1 MSEAAPTLSVDA
13 ASDYVKGLPGMS
25 SQTEPGFANT
35 YGNGSDTP
43 SGIMAAALP
52 AAGIGALSLYL
63 LYRRKMQDEQEA
75 QKKQASFR
83 SQLPGLHPKDILLG
97 AAAGGGAG
105 LLYDLAAGTK
115 PGEKRLPKALKR
127 ILGGAAIGGAGANL
141 IGDRARR
148 YITNTTIPLDYDA
161 ADKVQQLMPGSLKR
175 FIDAAIL
182 DKPSFNPKRVQ
193 EYINTLKMK
202 GTPGDPGPD
211 DLPAVINARRELN
224 RIAFGVH
231 TPNATADYWQY
242 NKGDKGPGYYSVNES
257 NPNYKTI
264 REQLFG
270 PRSATARGIIGAV
283 TQYPAEAI
291 AGQNLAKKQWRTSGL
306 FGADTLMGGQQVA
319 LPPSAKSPQIGRVLD
334 RFDVTPAQDEI
345 TYAQD
350 AVKKFKI
357 FNPEWWTSEKET
369 PGYSNTK
376 TETNR
381 QFMGGLI
388 SRLIWDK
395 ILTEKYPWVSQQFRM
410 SRAAPV
416 VIPNKVYW
424 PGKFELLKEDGTP

>member
-1 MSEAAPTLSVDA
+1 MSEAVPTLSVDA

-35 YGNGSDTP
+35 YGKGSDTP

-63 LYRRKMQDEQEA
+63 LYRRKLQDEQEA
-75 QKKQASFR
+75 QQKQADLQ

-105 LLYDLAAGTK
+105 LIYDLAAGTK

-148 YITNTTIPLDYDA
+148 YITNTVIPLDYNA
-161 ADKVQQLMPGSLKR
+161 SDKVKQLMPGSLKR

-193 EYINTLKMK
+193 EYIATLKMK
-202 GTPGDPGPD
+202 GTRGDPGPD

-231 TPNATADYWQY
+231 TPNAAADYWQY
-242 NKGDKGPGYYSVNES
+242 NKGNKGPGYYSVNES

-270 PRSATARGIIGAV
+270 PRSVTARGIIDAV
-283 TQYPAEAI
+283 TQDPVAAI
-291 AGQNLAKKQWRTSGL
+291 AGQNREKQWRTSGL
-306 FGADTLMGGQQVA
+306 FGADTLMGGQQVS
-319 LPPSAKSPQIGRVLD
+319 LPPSAKSPLIGRVLD
-334 RFDVTPAQDEI
+334 RFDVTPSQDDV

-350 AVKKFKI
+350 AVRKFKI
-357 FNPEWWTSEKET
+357 FSPAWWASKKET
-369 PGYSNTK
+369 PGYSST
-376 TETNR
+376 TPETNK

-388 SRLIWDK
+388 SRLFWDK
-395 ILTEKYPWVSQQFRM
+395 ILTEKYPWVSQQFRV
-410 SRAAPV
+410 SKATPV
-416 VIPNKVYW
+416 VPRLYNW

>member
-1 MSEAAPTLSVDA
+1 MSEAVPALSVDA

-25 SQTEPGFANT
+25 SKTEPGFANT
-35 YGNGSDTP
+35 YGPGADTP
-43 SGIMAAALP
+43 GGLVAAALP

-75 QKKQASFR
+75 QKKQADLQ

-105 LLYDLAAGTK
+105 LLYDLAAESK

-127 ILGGAAIGGAGANL
+127 ILGGAAIGGVGANL

-148 YITNTTIPLDYDA
+148 YITNTAIPLDYNA
-161 ADKVQQLMPGSLKR
+161 SDKVKQLMPGSLKR

-182 DKPSFNPKRVQ
+182 DKPSFDPKRVQ
-193 EYINTLKMK
+193 EYVNTTESSPEDIAAMI
-202 GTPGDPGPD
+202 G
-211 DLPAVINARRELN
+211 ARRELN

-231 TPNATADYWQY
+231 KPSASSDYWQY
-242 NKGDKGPGYYSVNES
+242 NKGNKGPGYYSVNES

-270 PRSATARGIIGAV
+270 PRSSTARGIIGAV
-283 TQYPAEAI
+283 TQDPVNAAVGENKAT
-291 AGQNLAKKQWRTSGL
+291 GRAKGWRNSGL
-306 FGADTLMGGQQVA
+306 FGSDTLLGTQQVA
-319 LPPSAKSPQIGRVLD
+319 IPPREKYPVIGRVLD
-334 RFDVTPAQDEI
+334 RFDITPDQDELS
-345 TYAQD
+345 YAQD
-350 AVKKFKI
+350 AVKKFRI
-357 FNPEWWTSEKET
+357 FSPEWWASKYEGG
-369 PGYSNTK
+369 GYRQNQ
-376 TETNR
+376 EEIPTNKA
-381 QFMGGLI
+381 FMGGLI

-395 ILTEKYPWVSQQFRM
+395 ILTEKHPWVSQQFRM
-410 SRAAPV
+410 SKASPV